1 MSGWCVAQMMLKYWK
16 LRSNGRTTVWLAI
29 LKIMQTGGFF
39 SMAQIL
45 EIRMEKYIFL
55 WFYNPVLFH
64 LYWFPWLTK
73 ACMQDVVAA
82 IVHITYI
89 QGYAAILKLILY
101 F

>member
-1 MSGWCVAQMMLKYWK
+1 
-16 LRSNGRTTVWLAI
+16 
-29 LKIMQTGGFF
+29 
-39 SMAQIL
+39 MAQIL
-45 EIRMEKYIFL
+45 EIRMEKYIFFVIL
-55 WFYNPVLFH
+55 SGVSFH